1 MIQTKEGRS
10 SKMMTWPW
18 QIDNGG
24 KRLKHAIEI
33 NGRLDQNGEKHRCQL
48 GHTVY
53 VTAMVDSEM
62 DGIKYTTRDYQKEET
77 IIRKLSETHT
87 TEIQD

>member
-1 MIQTKEGRS
+1 
-10 SKMMTWPW
+10 
-18 QIDNGG
+18 
-24 KRLKHAIEI
+24 
-33 NGRLDQNGEKHRCQL
+33 
-48 GHTVY
+48 
-53 VTAMVDSEM
+53 MVDSEM